1 MEINLTKIS
10 LAHGMFPVVSYKEL
24 LPGNDERVHSNVK
37 CTSPAHN
44 DLIKA
49 FDDFILPLALICEE
63 ITNEQYISALP
74 NEYDAT
80 APLEIEMGEII
91 PAIKASKSKKNKQ
104 LAIVPEIESA
114 ESLTDRFHI
123 STVEFKT
130 TNGIERIVLTGEKKL
145 STDKWMGLGPT
156 PSISINED
164 EYLYVCDLF
173 ASGELLKH
181 ELGEYIINHKYAPPV
196 DPEFPF
202 GEENSDREH
211 FGNGTGVTEQQLREE
226 GEEEVF

>member
-10 LAHGMFPVVSYKEL
+10 LSHGMFPVVSYKEL
-24 LPGNDERVHSNVK
+24 LPGNDERVHSNVR

-49 FDDFILPLALICEE
+49 FADFILPLALICEE

-80 APLEIEMGEII
+80 APSEIEMGEII
-91 PAIKASKSKKNKQ
+91 HAIKASKSKKGKQ

-123 STVEFKT
+123 NTVEFKT
-130 TNGIERIVLTGEKKL
+130 TNGIEKIVLTGEKKL
-145 STDKWMGLGPT
+145 STNKWMGLGPT

-164 EYLYVCDLF
+164 EYLYVSDLF
-173 ASGELLKH
+173 AAGELLKH

-196 DPEFPF
+196 DPELPF
-202 GEENSDREH
+202 GERDRES
-211 FGNGTGVTEQQLREE
+211 FGDGVGLTEQELRE
-226 GEEEVF
+226 GSEEQVF